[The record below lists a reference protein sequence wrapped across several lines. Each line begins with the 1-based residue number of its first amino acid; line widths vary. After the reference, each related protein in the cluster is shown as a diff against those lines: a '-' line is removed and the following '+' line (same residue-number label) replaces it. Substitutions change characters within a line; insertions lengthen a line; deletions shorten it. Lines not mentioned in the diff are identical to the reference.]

1 MDAFMNKIVEKLNA
15 QDIIKA
21 NSQAETAEA
30 QRIKQEAEQYK
41 AQLEEMRQNAREYKD
56 QLDEI
61 QQLSREYKEYLSNL
75 TVDGGKT
82 EEVLKETTD
91 ALSKRIDDND
101 TRIHDVGVQIY
112 RNVQAVVE
120 KTQEKAQEKN
130 QEEFKA
136 INAKLETLQVALES
150 VNGATL
156 PLIIITLLVS
166 LADLIFNVLKFL
178 KLI

>member
-1 MDAFMNKIVEKLNA
+1 MEKLMNMIVEKLSA

-41 AQLEEMRQNAREYKD
+41 AQLDEMRQNAKEYKA

-61 QQLSREYKEYLSNL
+61 QQLSREYKECLSNL
-75 TVDGGKT
+75 AVDGGDTT
-82 EEVLKETTD
+82 EALKEATD
-91 ALSKRIDDND
+91 SLSKKIDDND
-101 TRIHDVGVQIY
+101 AKIHDIGVQIY

-120 KTQEKAQEKN
+120 KSQEKAQEKN

-136 INAKLETLQVALES
+136 IHAKLETLQVALES

-156 PLIIITLLVS
+156 PLIIITLLVA
-166 LADLIFNVLKFL
+166 LADLIFNVLRFL